1 MAVQFSL
8 RRHRGRLS
16 TLFLAMVL
24 AGVGAW
30 AAPVDGT
37 IAPVD
42 GAIVCEDT
50 ASVLKERDGSDK
62 LPPDFMV
69 KCTAWTFFR
78 MKMMG
83 DVRTVRF
90 KPSYK
95 GEMGEYC
102 WSRHISCSTGESL
115 THVYVVMPT
124 HASVLS
130 GTEGPTLSVVSASHR
145 DILKPSRGE
154 ALLPDKCGLRYDVL
168 EYFNKGGQE
177 ATFCLK
183 MDAPADILEE
193 DLRCPPF
200 LVSIWLPAVS
210 LSDGDSGS

>member
-95 GEMGEYC
+95 GE
-102 WSRHISCSTGESL
+102 RVNT
-115 THVYVVMPT
+115 VVF
-124 HASVLS
+124 
-130 GTEGPTLSVVSASHR
+130 
-145 DILKPSRGE
+145 I
-154 ALLPDKCGLRYDVL
+154 GLRKRSNKTNETGL
-168 EYFNKGGQE
+168 RQGGTMFNNCE
-177 ATFCLK
+177 
-183 MDAPADILEE
+183 
-193 DLRCPPF
+193 
-200 LVSIWLPAVS
+200 
-210 LSDGDSGS
+210 